1 MKMRT
6 ASEMFLRLGPF
17 LVQTPH
23 TRDLATAHPD
33 IAVILVRLH
42 RRRR

>member
-1 MKMRT
+1 MRT

-33 IAVILVRLH
+33 IGVMLALVRLY
-42 RRRR
+42 RGRG